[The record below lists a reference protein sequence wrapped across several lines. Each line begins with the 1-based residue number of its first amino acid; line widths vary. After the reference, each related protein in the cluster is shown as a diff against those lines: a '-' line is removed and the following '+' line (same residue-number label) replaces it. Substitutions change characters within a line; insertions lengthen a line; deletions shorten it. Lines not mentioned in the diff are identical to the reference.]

1 MTRKYRRWTEAED
14 LTLRTRYAAGDS
26 YEDIALILDRE
37 LHSVRCRVY
46 DLRCTDPNDEA
57 LARRKTRPKPRLA
70 LSCAPPH
77 QGPQEPPPAPEACSA
92 APSRTGGWLDEAL
105 DDVRSRISALRQQEE
120 YIASARAALEQTLS
134 VLEGLR
140 IG

>member
-77 QGPQEPPPAPEACSA
+77 QGPQEPPPA
-92 APSRTGGWLDEAL
+92 APSRPGGWLSEAL
-105 DDVRSRISALRQQEE
+105 DDVRYRLDVLRQQEAD
-120 YIASARAALEQTLS
+120 IASARAALEQTLS